1 MNEIMEIM
9 FIMIFCSLIV
19 SKIRILK
26 RMNFMKKIVIN
37 IMILA
42 VMTMANPLLLA
53 MYLGLFLVTEIFYYI
68 FDAIPYEIKKAD
80 KVIIS
85 SIVSTLV
92 TIFFIVLFKDR
103 IMEYI
108 NLGLADMR
116 ATMENM
122 TVGSTEYLYVKD
134 AEKNIMQ
141 GIAMIKKHIL
151 ISMFST
157 AILCT
162 IGTYVSL
169 DRDNDSYWE
178 LSFEW
183 LLLYIIPFFLMRLFH
198 IDNHYLAEIAEMGLG
213 IFSLYGAVIVYN
225 FLNKFSR
232 MKYISAA
239 LALYMLLYSNTMV
252 LVIGIAISFM
262 PELLFKKENFNKNR

>member
-68 FDAIPYEIKKAD
+68 FDAVPYKIKKAD
-80 KVIIS
+80 KVVIS

-116 ATMENM
+116 ATMGNM
-122 TVGSTEYLYVKD
+122 TVGSTEYLYMKD
-134 AEKNIMQ
+134 VEKNVIQ

-157 AILCT
+157 TILCT

-169 DRDNDSYWE
+169 DRDSDSYWE

-183 LLLYIIPFFLMRLFH
+183 LLLYIIPFFLTRLFH
-198 IDNHYLAEIAEMGLG
+198 IDNHYLIEIAEMGLG
-213 IFSLYGAVIVYN
+213 IFSLYGAVVVYN
-225 FLNKFSR
+225 LLNKLSR
-232 MKYISAA
+232 MKYVSAA

-252 LVIGIAISFM
+252 LIIGIAVSFM
-262 PELLFKKENFNKNR
+262 PELLFKKESLK